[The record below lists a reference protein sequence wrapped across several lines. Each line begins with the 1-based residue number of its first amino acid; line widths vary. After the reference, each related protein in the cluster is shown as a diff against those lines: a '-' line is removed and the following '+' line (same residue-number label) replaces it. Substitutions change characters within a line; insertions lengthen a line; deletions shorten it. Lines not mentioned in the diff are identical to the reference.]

1 MNVKVKLLISLV
13 IIVLATVG
21 IVVIIGKG
29 SRKDISN
36 NNNVTVTPTEE
47 PTSSPERVI
56 SLDEEKLVTEV
67 KDRVQELYKSNGL
80 MYINFSNDASNGVS
94 VILRDTGEA
103 YMESGSDVR
112 VYLNNGKAIVATN
125 PIEILEEAIPI
136 EVIKGML
143 SNIEL
148 GTGDIERVEVE
159 DGKKAIK
166 ISISGI
172 EDIIKAYSYI
182 SNDYGWT
189 VMTGLGITED
199 KEVQMQVYL
208 YDKKETDDTNV
219 NWTQFECECIFNV
232 NGEKYSY
239 WWTIGAEKLSKP
251 FEMGEA
257 IYKLDKG
264 SNIELWKKELTT
276 ISNSVYD
283 LIKELRE
290 KNKNKVNT
298 ENNDAIED
306 TSDISEEAVTDDIVE
321 SEDNN

>member
-1 MNVKVKLLISLV
+1 MNVKIKLLVSLV
-13 IIVLATVG
+13 IIVVATVG

-29 SRKDISN
+29 LRKDISN
-36 NNNVTVTPTEE
+36 NNNMTVTPTEE

-67 KDRVQELYKSNGL
+67 NDRIQELYKSNGL
-80 MYINFSNDASNGVS
+80 MYINFSKDASNGVS

-159 DGKKAIK
+159 DGRKAIK

-276 ISNSVYD
+276 ISNSVYE

>member
-166 ISISGI
+166 ISLSGI
-172 EDIIKAYSYI
+172 DDIIKAYSYI
-182 SNDYGWT
+182 SDDYGWT

-208 YDKKETDDTNV
+208 YDKKETDDTSV
-219 NWTQFECECIFNV
+219 NWTQFECECLFTV

-276 ISNSVYD
+276 VSNSVYD

>member
-67 KDRVQELYKSNGL
+67 NDRIQELYKSNGL

-166 ISISGI
+166 ISLSGI
-172 EDIIKAYSYI
+172 DDIIKAYSYI
-182 SNDYGWT
+182 SDEYGWT

-219 NWTQFECECIFNV
+219 NWTQFECECIFTV
-232 NGEKYSY
+232 DGEKYSY

-264 SNIELWKKELTT
+264 SDIELWKKELTT

>member
-1 MNVKVKLLISLV
+1 MNVKIKLLVSLV
-13 IIVLATVG
+13 MIVIATVG

-56 SLDEEKLVTEV
+56 SLDEEKLVAEV

-166 ISISGI
+166 ISLSGI
-172 EDIIKAYSYI
+172 DNIIKAYSYI
-182 SNDYGWT
+182 SDEYGWT

-208 YDKKETDDTNV
+208 YDKKETDDINV
-219 NWTQFECECIFNV
+219 NWTQFECECLFTV

-276 ISNSVYD
+276 VSNSVYD
-283 LIKELRE
+283 LIKELVE

-306 TSDISEEAVTDDIVE
+306 TSDISEEAVTNDIVE

>member
-29 SRKDISN
+29 LRKDISN
-36 NNNVTVTPTEE
+36 NNNVAVTPTEE

-80 MYINFSNDASNGVS
+80 MYINFSKDASNGVS

-166 ISISGI
+166 ISLSGI
-172 EDIIKAYSYI
+172 DDIIKAYSYI

>member
-166 ISISGI
+166 ISLSGI

-182 SNDYGWT
+182 SDDYGWT

-208 YDKKETDDTNV
+208 YDKKETDDTGV
-219 NWTQFECECIFNV
+219 NWNQFECECLFTV

-264 SNIELWKKELTT
+264 SNIEIWKKELTT
-276 ISNSVYD
+276 VSNSVYD

-290 KNKNKVNT
+290 KNKDKVNT

-306 TSDISEEAVTDDIVE
+306 TSDISEEAVSEETVE